1 MHRVNESESIALSLR
16 FRTFIFF
23 LLQHEGSTVWII
35 FHFLIALPS
44 AVVAATT
51 EYQIH
56 AYSLNENVLTFTFS
70 HLSEHFLTPAQL
82 KVSLMFFSE
91 RASASERKSECAETR
106 KNNL

>member
-23 LLQHEGSTVWII
+23 FTTTQASTVWII

-70 HLSEHFLTPAQL
+70 HLPEHFLTPAQL
-82 KVSLMFFSE
+82 KISHVFSE
-91 RASASERKSECAETR
+91 RASASERKSECAET
-106 KNNL
+106 